1 MTPDGDRST
10 PGTVSGCSSVG
21 RAADSKTAGPGF
33 ESCAVGAIVVAGV
46 VLTPAS
52 LLGPSPYWLAW
63 WPWRCITAPVWSDP
77 TDVCGAAEG
86 AAAHL
91 WGLWVAADGLWS
103 SGPFLRVAEASWPGE
118 FRKDLVDPLH
128 LLGIA
133 PATWIGGGAGAT
145 LAWNALPVVSMSLGA
160 VGGAWMGARLG
171 LGVPSRALLAGLL
184 ACSPSFSGAT
194 VPVGRS
200 EQLALAWSA
209 IHVAALHR
217 AIREGTAWSIV
228 VGGLTLGLQALAGWR
243 PLTFLLFLEV
253 PLAAAWVRSWK
264 GCRNAALVGVVGALI
279 AFPMLA
285 AHASVSPW
293 WLEANPWPSPF
304 DHQVDPSRLSALL
317 TMDGA
322 GDWSSDPTPN
332 AGRVAA
338 PGAGAGGA
346 PGRPL
351 LGFALWGCLWGSAC
365 AFDIWRQ
372 ASAQRPSSWAVPPLR
387 VIHGWPRL
395 APLALLPLAIGAARG
410 LDGVRRSPVAIG
422 VALLLGLAEG
432 VLWAPVENGSI
443 ARIPPEAHGEL
454 PAGALLSLPL
464 VSEAGPAGQGALDRA
479 LLHAH
484 ALGRPS
490 SIAPSPY
497 RPTVDALLGSL
508 AWVGRPGPPV
518 PCDAGLGARL
528 ALRVRAA
535 WCCMSTHCL
544 PAPPSE
550 KRSTDP
556 RTAGRPRPGQTAGS
570 AGLCRPTN
578 RSRGDVHAAAAGLR
592 GQPYTR

>member
-1 MTPDGDRST
+1 M
-10 PGTVSGCSSVG
+10 
-21 RAADSKTAGPGF
+21 
-33 ESCAVGAIVVAGV
+33 AV
-46 VLTPAS
+46 
-52 LLGPSPYWLAW
+52 
-63 WPWRCITAPVWSDP
+63 RITAPVWSDP
-77 TDVCGAAEG
+77 TGRLVGAAEG
-86 AAAHL
+86 EAAAHL

-338 PGAGAGGA
+338 LLAALGAVR
-346 PGRPL
+346 RPRAVL
-351 LGFALWGCLWGSAC
+351 PWLGLGLALWGLSLGLRFVPSTSGDV
-365 AFDIWRQ
+365 AFGP
-372 ASAQRPSSWAVPPLR
+372 AAYLSWAVPPLR

-410 LDGVRRSPVAIG
+410 LDGVRRSSVAIG
-422 VALLLGLAEG
+422 VALLLGLAE
-432 VLWAPVENGSI
+432 
-443 ARIPPEAHGEL
+443 
-454 PAGALLSLPL
+454 
-464 VSEAGPAGQGALDRA
+464 
-479 LLHAH
+479 
-484 ALGRPS
+484 
-490 SIAPSPY
+490 
-497 RPTVDALLGSL
+497 
-508 AWVGRPGPPV
+508 
-518 PCDAGLGARL
+518 
-528 ALRVRAA
+528 
-535 WCCMSTHCL
+535 
-544 PAPPSE
+544 
-550 KRSTDP
+550 
-556 RTAGRPRPGQTAGS
+556 
-570 AGLCRPTN
+570 
-578 RSRGDVHAAAAGLR
+578 
-592 GQPYTR
+592 